1 MEGFMTHIL
10 KKLAVRGFIAALSIS
25 TCSFAQQP
33 GSPNEAA
40 QVPMVTRSASGS
52 DASLTMLSD
61 LIEQR
66 LALME
71 EVSKAKWNTGSA
83 IEDPE
88 REQKVLQD
96 VEAKAKQADLP
107 PQWVQHF
114 FRLQIEA
121 AKLVQY
127 QLFSQWRKSNQNN
140 FSKTMD
146 LNSQIRPQLDQITV
160 AILAALKSN
169 WPTVKAKPIRSIEPA
184 VFGKSRRFPQAERLA
199 FTPLFD
205 GSAQSGR

>member
-1 MEGFMTHIL
+1 MLKQYVGLVIL
-10 KKLAVRGFIAALSIS
+10 ATLSFPI
-25 TCSFAQQP
+25 CSFAQQP
-33 GSPNEAA
+33 VSPKEASRA
-40 QVPMVTRSASGS
+40 PAATQATSTT
-52 DASLTMLSD
+52 DASLVTLSD
-61 LIEQR
+61 LIERR

-71 EVSKAKWNTGSA
+71 EVSRAKWNNGSA

-96 VEAKAKQADLP
+96 VESKAKQVGLP
-107 PQWVQHF
+107 SQWVQHF

-127 QLFSQWRKSNQNN
+127 QLFSQWRSSDQTS

-146 LNSQIRPQLDQITV
+146 LNSQIRPQLDQITA

-169 WPTVKAKPIRSIEPA
+169 WPAVKAEPIRSFKHAPPH
-184 VFGKSRRFPQAERLA
+184 KSGRFPQAEHLA
-199 FTPLFD
+199 LTPLFD
-205 GSAQSGR
+205 GSAQSMP

>member
-1 MEGFMTHIL
+1 MYVSMIG
-10 KKLAVRGFIAALSIS
+10 
-25 TCSFAQQP
+25 QP
-33 GSPNEAA
+33 PSLPTA
-40 QVPMVTRSASGS
+40 TRSASGS
-52 DASLTMLSD
+52 EAGLTMLSD

-71 EVSKAKWNTGSA
+71 EVSKAKWNTRSA

-107 PQWVQHF
+107 SEWVQHF

-127 QLFSQWRKSNQNN
+127 QLFSQWRNSNQKN
-140 FSKTMD
+140 FSQTMD

-160 AILAALKSN
+160 AILAALKAN
-169 WPTVKAKPIRSIEPA
+169 WPTVKANPIRALETASSH
-184 VFGKSRRFPQAERLA
+184 KSRRFPQAEHLA
-199 FTPLFD
+199 LTPLFD
-205 GSAQSGR
+205 GSAQSGP